1 MKIKYLR
8 ALSYVDNL
16 SFINKKAQIN
26 RFCIIR
32 KTTIDA
38 YSYISRSCCLNNV
51 IIGKYCSI
59 AKNVNVGLA
68 IHPINFIS
76 TSPIFFS
83 PKNATGIKWSKNK
96 AFEDNPRQTFIGND
110 VWIGSNVTI
119 MGGLKIGNG
128 VIIGANALVTKDIK
142 PYSIVGGVPA
152 ILIRKRFDEEIIKK
166 LLDIE
171 WWNLREESIKENI
184 HLFTSGL
191 KTENL
196 AALEH
201 LTATEALD
209 HQ

>member
-1 MKIKYLR
+1 MRIKYLR
-8 ALSYVDNL
+8 ALSYVDNQ
-16 SFINKKAQIN
+16 SFINKKVQIN

-51 IIGKYCSI
+51 EIGKFCSI

-83 PKNATGIKWSKNK
+83 PKNATGIKWTKDKS
-96 AFEDNPRQTFIGND
+96 FEDNPKKTIIGND

-119 MGGLKIGNG
+119 MGGLNIGNG
-128 VIIGANALVTKDIK
+128 AIIGANALVTKDIK

-152 ILIRKRFDEEIIKK
+152 ILIRKRFEDKIIKK

-171 WWNLREESIKENI
+171 WWNLKEENIKENI
-184 HLFTSGL
+184 HLFTC
-191 KTENL
+191 
-196 AALEH
+196 ALETKN
-201 LTATEALD
+201 LNELKRITPSKAID
-209 HQ
+209 H